1 MAIRFKQREL
11 IEIDPIDLTEAVIE
25 ANKRKFKLDREFY
38 QKLEAL
44 KTLGVDTV
52 KFEKQFNRIR
62 GEGQKSFL
70 RTGLYNPVK
79 LTAQD
84 ITAIV
89 TNANEKGFK
98 NPLPTS
104 LTQINRFIGDI
115 TAIPLLEAPLEEATD
130 VDDFI
135 NDVRSRNAR
144 ESSLIPNVFKQDL
157 NTAMPANI
165 GNTATNMNVP
175 YNQMTIAQ
183 KIEYDNM
190 VRGK

>member
-1 MAIRFKQREL
+1 
-11 IEIDPIDLTEAVIE
+11 
-25 ANKRKFKLDREFY
+25 
-38 QKLEAL
+38 
-44 KTLGVDTV
+44 
-52 KFEKQFNRIR
+52 
-62 GEGQKSFL
+62 
-70 RTGLYNPVK
+70 
-79 LTAQD
+79 
-84 ITAIV
+84 
-89 TNANEKGFK
+89 
-98 NPLPTS
+98 LPTS

-165 GNTATNMNVP
+165 GNTVTNMNVP